1 MMGRQPEER
10 RGPAA
15 GGEPRGP
22 FGPVRLLAAVA
33 VVLGGAAVALAQQAP
48 DAADAGAARLE
59 AIATRAEL
67 RAFEGA
73 PPVISHPVDEADN
86 LYCTDCHSDGSEG
99 AVAEPMLPHGGLVS
113 CRQCHVEGL
122 NDRFEGTVGE
132 PVQVANR
139 FQGRRRAQPVE
150 SASNLAPP
158 PIPHTTW
165 MRGTCIA
172 CHGPAGPEGLR
183 TPHLE
188 RVMCL
193 QCHAPSAELDQR

>member
-1 MMGRQPEER
+1 VSPSRSVWLL
-10 RGPAA
+10 A
-15 GGEPRGP
+15 
-22 FGPVRLLAAVA
+22 LAAV
-33 VVLGGAAVALAQQAP
+33 VVGGATVALAQQGP
-48 DAADAGAARLE
+48 DTEEAEEARLE
-59 AIATRAEL
+59 AIAARAEL

-99 AVAEPMLPHGGLVS
+99 AVADPMLPHGGLVS
-113 CRQCHVEGL
+113 CRQCHVESL
-122 NDRFEGTVGE
+122 NDRFEGAVGE
-132 PVQVANR
+132 PAQVANS
-139 FQGRRRAQPVE
+139 FHGRRRVQPVAA
-150 SASNLAPP
+150 ASVLAPP
-158 PIPHTTW
+158 PTPHTTW
-165 MRGTCIA
+165 MRGTCVA